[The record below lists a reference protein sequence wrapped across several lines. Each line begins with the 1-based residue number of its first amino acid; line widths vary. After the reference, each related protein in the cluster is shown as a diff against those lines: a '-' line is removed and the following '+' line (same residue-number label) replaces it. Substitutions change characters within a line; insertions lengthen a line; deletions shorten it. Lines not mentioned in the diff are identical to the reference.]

1 MKSWRYGAAAD
12 DNIRANGSGG
22 VIAPPKSQRLDE
34 SVQENFKRGGKSG
47 GATAG
52 STAHSG
58 PIAGTLAEPE
68 TRDNASTPGNTKTTA
83 ATKECD
89 FVWQQ
94 DMLHSIR
101 LLPP

>member
-1 MKSWRYGAAAD
+1 MNSWRHGAAAD
-12 DNIRANGSGG
+12 DKIRANSSGG
-22 VIAPPKSQRLDE
+22 FIPPPKGQRLDE
-34 SVQENFKRGGKSG
+34 AVQENFNRGGKSG

-58 PIAGTLAEPE
+58 PIAGTLAELE
-68 TRDNASTPGNTKTTA
+68 TRDNAIAAGKTKTA
-83 ATKECD
+83 AVTKVFD
-89 FVWQQ
+89 AVWQH